1 MKKNVKKMG
10 GILIISN
17 YYPPEK
23 GAAANR
29 IEQLALKLHQN
40 NYKVTVLCPLGNYPQ
55 GELFPEY
62 KGKFSVTENL
72 QNITV
77 KRLWIY
83 PSVSKN
89 IFKRTLSVLSFSTV
103 LFFYLISKRTPNKV
117 VVQSPPL
124 LLSFISVFLLSLMRK
139 KIILNVS
146 DLWPL
151 AAIELNA
158 LKKNSFSHKISL
170 SLEQSIYLRANLILA
185 QSNEIITHIHSIFP
199 NKKCYLYR
207 NFPDHQDTEMDFET
221 KIDEPI
227 KLFYAGLLGVAQG
240 VYELCKKIE
249 LQKLNIELHIFGD
262 GAEKSQIEDLIQQSR
277 SIGKD
282 KKIFFYG
289 MLERNMLH
297 KKLQT
302 LDIAIVPLKTRIYG
316 SVPSKI
322 FEYGALGYP
331 ILYFGGG
338 EGETIV
344 RENKLGWVAQ
354 VGNFES
360 LNATLIEIS
369 KTGKSEIQNMK
380 TTVFE
385 SAEYK
390 FNLDFQ
396 IKELI
401 NNGVF

>member
-1 MKKNVKKMG
+1 MG
-10 GILIISN
+10 DILIISN

-40 NYKVTVLCPLGNYPQ
+40 NYKVSVICPLGNYPK
-55 GELFPEY
+55 GKLFPEY
-62 KGKFSVTENL
+62 KGKFSITENL

-89 IFKRTLSVLSFSTV
+89 IFKRTLSVLSFSTG
-103 LFFYLISKRTPNKV
+103 LFFYLLFKKTPNKI

-124 LLSFISVFLLSLMRK
+124 LLSFVSILLLSQMRK

-146 DLWPL
+146 DLWPI
-151 AAIELNA
+151 AAIELKA
-158 LKKNSFSHKISL
+158 LKKDSFSHQFSL
-170 SLEQSIYLRANLILA
+170 FFERFIYSKATIIFG

-199 NKKCYLYR
+199 EKQCYLYR
-207 NFPDHQDTEMDFET
+207 NFPDHKVGEMYFT
-221 KIDEPI
+221 TNINGPI

-240 VYELCKKIE
+240 VFELC
-249 LQKLNIELHIFGD
+249 QKMDLEDLNIELHIFGD
-262 GAEKSQIEDLIQQSR
+262 GAEKSQIEDLIEQNPL
-277 SIGKD
+277 
-282 KKIFFYG
+282 KKIFFHA
-289 MLERNMLH
+289 MLDRKALH
-297 KKLQT
+297 ENLKP

-322 FEYGALGYP
+322 FEYSSLGFP
-331 ILYFGGG
+331 VLYFGGG
-338 EGETIV
+338 EGEEIV
-344 RENKLGWVAQ
+344 AENNLGWVAE

-369 KTGKSEIQNMK
+369 NIGKSQIQTMK
-380 TTVFE
+380 KLVFD
-385 SAEYK
+385 SAEK
-390 FNLDFQ
+390 HFNLDIQ

-401 NNGVF
+401 EKGVF

>member
-1 MKKNVKKMG
+1 MEE
-10 GILIISN
+10 ILIISN

-29 IEQLALKLHQN
+29 IEQLALKLNQN
-40 NYKVTVLCPLGNYPQ
+40 NYKVTVLCPLGNYPK

-62 KGKFSVTENL
+62 KGKFSVTENRE
-72 QNITV
+72 NITV

-103 LFFYLISKRTPNKV
+103 LFFYLLSKKTPNKV

-124 LLSFISVFLLSLMRK
+124 LLSFVSVFVLSLMRK

-170 SLEQSIYLRANLILA
+170 SFEQSIYMRANLVLG

-199 NKKCYLYR
+199 EKKCFLYR
-207 NFPDHQDTEMDFET
+207 NFPDHQVAEINFSTNE
-221 KIDEPI
+221 KEPI

-240 VYELCKKIE
+240 VYELCQNIE
-249 LQKLNIELHIFGD
+249 LQNLNIELHIFGD
-262 GAEKSQIEDLIQQSR
+262 GAEKSQIEDLIQQNP
-277 SIGKD
+277 D

-289 MLERNMLH
+289 MLERTILH
-297 KKLQT
+297 EKLKT
-302 LDIAIVPLKTRIYG
+302 FDIAIVPLKTRIYG

-322 FEYGALGYP
+322 FEYGALGFP

-360 LNATLIEIS
+360 LNSTLIEIS
-369 KTGKSEIQNMK
+369 KTGKSEIQKMK
-380 TTVFE
+380 TSVFE
-385 SAEYK
+385 SAENK

-396 IKELI
+396 IKDLI
-401 NNGVF
+401 NKDVF

>member
-1 MKKNVKKMG
+1 MEE
-10 GILIISN
+10 ILIISN

-29 IEQLALKLHQN
+29 IEQMALKLHQN
-40 NYKVTVLCPLGNYPQ
+40 NFKVTVLCPLGNYPK

-62 KGKFSVTENL
+62 KGKFSVIENL

-103 LFFYLISKRTPNKV
+103 LFFYLLSKKTPNKV

-124 LLSFISVFLLSLMRK
+124 LLSFVSVFVLSLMRK

-170 SLEQSIYLRANLILA
+170 SFEQSIYMRANLVLG

-199 NKKCYLYR
+199 EKKCFLYR
-207 NFPDHQDTEMDFET
+207 NFPDHQVAEINFSTNE
-221 KIDEPI
+221 KEPI

-240 VYELCKKIE
+240 VYELCQNIE
-249 LQKLNIELHIFGD
+249 LQNLNIELHIFGD
-262 GAEKSQIEDLIQQSR
+262 GAEKSQIEELITQNP
-277 SIGKD
+277 D

-289 MLERNMLH
+289 MLERTILH
-297 KKLQT
+297 EKLKT
-302 LDIAIVPLKTRIYG
+302 FDIAIVPLKTRIYG

-322 FEYGALGYP
+322 FEYGALGFP

-360 LNATLIEIS
+360 LNSTLIEIS
-369 KTGKSEIQNMK
+369 KTGKSKIQNMK

-385 SAEYK
+385 SAENK

-396 IKELI
+396 IKDLI
-401 NNGVF
+401 NKDVF

>member
-1 MKKNVKKMG
+1 MTKRVKKTMEE
-10 GILIISN
+10 ILIISN

-40 NYKVTVLCPLGNYPQ
+40 KYKVSVLCPLGNYPK

-62 KGKFSVTENL
+62 KGKFSVTESI

-89 IFKRTLSVLSFSTV
+89 ILKRTLSVMSFSSV
-103 LFFYLISKRTPNKV
+103 LFFYLLFKKTPHKV

-124 LLSFISVFLLSLMRK
+124 LLSFVSVLVLSHLRK

-146 DLWPL
+146 DLWPM
-151 AAIELNA
+151 AAIELKA
-158 LKKNSFSHKISL
+158 LKPGSFSHKVSL
-170 SLEQSIYLRANLILA
+170 FLERFIYSKATLVFG
-185 QSNEIITHIHSIFP
+185 QSNEIITHIHSIFLD
-199 NKKCYLYR
+199 KKCYLYR
-207 NFPDHQDTEMDFET
+207 NFPDHQVAATPFST
-221 KIDEPI
+221 NKNEPI

-240 VYELCKKIE
+240 VFELCQKIE
-249 LQKLNIELHIFGD
+249 LQDLDIELHIFGD
-262 GAEKSQIEDLIQQSR
+262 GAEKSQIEDLIKQNPDQ
-277 SIGKD
+277 
-282 KKIFFYG
+282 KIFFHG
-289 MLERNMLH
+289 MQERNVLH
-297 KKLQT
+297 EKLKT
-302 LDIAIVPLKTRIYG
+302 FDVALVPLKTRIYG

-322 FEYGALGYP
+322 FEYGALGFP

-338 EGETIV
+338 EGEAIV
-344 RENKLGWVAQ
+344 IENNLGWVAE

-360 LNATLIEIS
+360 LNATLVEIS
-369 KTGKSEIQNMK
+369 KTGKESIETMK
-380 TTVFE
+380 KQVFNC
-385 SAEYK
+385 AEK
-390 FNLDFQ
+390 NFNLDFQ

-401 NNGVF
+401 KKDVF

>member
-1 MKKNVKKMG
+1 MEE
-10 GILIISN
+10 ILIISN

-40 NYKVTVLCPLGNYPQ
+40 NYKVTVLCPLGNYPK

-62 KGKFSVTENL
+62 KGKFSVIENL

-89 IFKRTLSVLSFSTV
+89 IFKRTLSVMSFSTV
-103 LFFYLISKRTPNKV
+103 LFFYLLSKKTPNKV

-124 LLSFISVFLLSLMRK
+124 LLSFVSVFVLSLMRK

-170 SLEQSIYLRANLILA
+170 SFEQSIYMNANLVLG

-199 NKKCYLYR
+199 EKKCYLYR
-207 NFPDHQDTEMDFET
+207 NFPDHQVAEINFSTN
-221 KIDEPI
+221 KNEPI

-240 VYELCKKIE
+240 VYELCQNIE
-249 LQKLNIELHIFGD
+249 LQNLNIELHIFGD
-262 GAEKSQIEDLIQQSR
+262 GAEKSQIEDLIQQNP
-277 SIGKD
+277 D
-282 KKIFFYG
+282 KKIFFHG
-289 MLERNMLH
+289 MLERTILH
-297 KKLQT
+297 EKLKT
-302 LDIAIVPLKTRIYG
+302 FDIAIVPLKTRIYG

-322 FEYGALGYP
+322 FEYGALGFP

-360 LNATLIEIS
+360 LNSTLIEIS

-385 SAEYK
+385 SAENK

-396 IKELI
+396 IKDLI
-401 NNGVF
+401 NKDVF

>member
-1 MKKNVKKMG
+1 MEK
-10 GILIISN
+10 ILVISN

-40 NYKVTVLCPLGNYPQ
+40 NYKVTVLCPLGNYPK

-62 KGKFSVTENL
+62 KGKFWVTEKL

-89 IFKRTLSVLSFSTV
+89 IFKRTLSVLSFAFM
-103 LFFYLISKRTPNKV
+103 LFLYLLCIKTPNKV

-124 LLSFISVFLLSLMRK
+124 LLSFVSVLILSLMRK

-151 AAIELNA
+151 AAIELKA
-158 LKKNSFSHKISL
+158 LKSESFSHQVSL
-170 SLEQSIYLRANLILA
+170 FFERFIYKNATLIFG
-185 QSNEIITHIHSIFP
+185 QSNEIIAHIHSIFP
-199 NKKCYLYR
+199 EKECHLYR
-207 NFPDHQDTEMDFET
+207 NFPDHQVRKMDLIANVT
-221 KIDEPI
+221 EPI

-240 VYELCKKIE
+240 VFDLCQKID
-249 LQKLNIELHIFGD
+249 LQNLNIELHIFGD
-262 GAEKSQIEDLIQQSR
+262 GAEKTQIEELIR
-277 SIGKD
+277 NNPE
-282 KKIFFYG
+282 KKIFFHG

-297 KKLQT
+297 EKLKT
-302 LDIAIVPLKTRIYG
+302 FDIAIIPLKTRIYG

-322 FEYGALGYP
+322 FEYSALGFP
-331 ILYFGGG
+331 VLYFGGG

-344 RENKLGWVAQ
+344 TENKLGWIAP
-354 VGNFES
+354 VGKFES
-360 LNATLIEIS
+360 LNSSLIEIS
-369 KTGKSEIQNMK
+369 KTGKSEIQEMK
-380 TTVFE
+380 QEVFDT
-385 SAEYK
+385 AGNH

-396 IKELI
+396 IKDLI
-401 NNGVF
+401 HKKVF

>member
-1 MKKNVKKMG
+1 MEE
-10 GILIISN
+10 ILIISN

-40 NYKVTVLCPLGNYPQ
+40 NYKVSVLCPLGNYPK

-89 IFKRTLSVLSFSTV
+89 ILKRTLSVLSFSSV
-103 LFFYLISKRTPNKV
+103 LFFYLLFKKTPHKV

-124 LLSFISVFLLSLMRK
+124 LLSFVSVLVLSLMRK

-151 AAIELNA
+151 AAIELKA
-158 LKKNSFSHKISL
+158 LKKESFSHQVSL
-170 SLEQSIYLRANLILA
+170 FLERFIYSKATLIFG
-185 QSNEIITHIHSIFP
+185 QSNEIITHIHSLFP

-207 NFPDHQDTEMDFET
+207 NFPDHQVTEMDFT
-221 KIDEPI
+221 NNANEPI
-227 KLFYAGLLGVAQG
+227 KLFYAGLLGIAQG
-240 VYELCKKIE
+240 VFELCQNIE
-249 LQKLNIELHIFGD
+249 LQDLNIELHIFGD
-262 GAEKSQIEDLIQQSR
+262 GAEKSQIEDLIKQNPE
-277 SIGKD
+277 
-282 KKIFFYG
+282 KKIFFHG
-289 MLERNMLH
+289 MLERNILH
-297 KKLQT
+297 ERLKT
-302 LDIAIVPLKTRIYG
+302 FDIALVPLKTRIYG

-338 EGETIV
+338 EGEAIV
-344 RENKLGWVAQ
+344 SENNLGWVAE
-354 VGNFES
+354 VGNFDS
-360 LNATLIEIS
+360 LNSSLVEIS
-369 KTGKSEIQNMK
+369 KTGKESIETMK
-380 TTVFE
+380 KQVYDC
-385 SAEYK
+385 AEK
-390 FNLDFQ
+390 NFNLDFQ

-401 NNGVF
+401 KKDVF